1 MAAVAHFVEHWLD
14 QRSDDHLLI
23 VDHGSYDVNGSY
35 RSLFDRPS
43 WRYVGVDLEPGPNV
57 DLVLPAPY
65 APLPFAD
72 SSVDVVV
79 SGQVLEH
86 TAFPWVLVGEWSR
99 VLKPG
104 GLLCV
109 VVPSAGPEH
118 QYPIDCYR
126 YLPDGLGALISSS
139 GLHVVQ
145 LAAAARDGWSANSA
159 EWADSMAV
167 ARRGAA
173 PPPVEAALA
182 RERADRLSPGTLDIE
197 RTVITPGTDLAAA
210 RAAAV
215 WGAAAMRRA
224 GDDAGAE
231 RDRRREWNT
240 HPVVASWIDRR
251 TGGPFLQWV
260 RNAVTPVGGTM
271 VSFGCGAAGL
281 EIALLES
288 GAISH
293 LVLVDV
299 AEEALT
305 VARATADAA
314 EVTDR
319 ITFIAEAISLELVR
333 AYASTSDVVYI
344 CDALHHFA
352 DPTAIL
358 ATIADALR
366 PGGILIGRDYVGP
379 THFAFDAETIAH
391 AQQLYA
397 TLPAQLRS
405 PWPEL
410 PVPDPAAVA
419 AFDPTEAVASA
430 SIRSALVAAFP
441 EVAITE
447 VGGAL
452 AHLVWYG
459 VDHDAM
465 FEHPDADPVIEAI
478 CARDGDLT
486 NRGIIPS
493 AFIRFLA
500 VR

>member
-1 MAAVAHFVEHWLD
+1 
-14 QRSDDHLLI
+14 
-23 VDHGSYDVNGSY
+23 
-35 RSLFDRPS
+35 
-43 WRYVGVDLEPGPNV
+43 
-57 DLVLPAPY
+57 
-65 APLPFAD
+65 
-72 SSVDVVV
+72 
-79 SGQVLEH
+79 
-86 TAFPWVLVGEWSR
+86 
-99 VLKPG
+99 
-104 GLLCV
+104 
-109 VVPSAGPEH
+109 
-118 QYPIDCYR
+118 
-126 YLPDGLGALISSS
+126 
-139 GLHVVQ
+139 
-145 LAAAARDGWSANSA
+145 
-159 EWADSMAV
+159 
-167 ARRGAA
+167 
-173 PPPVEAALA
+173 
-182 RERADRLSPGTLDIE
+182 
-197 RTVITPGTDLAAA
+197 
-210 RAAAV
+210 
-215 WGAAAMRRA
+215 MRRA

-231 RDRRREWNT
+231 RDRRREWNA